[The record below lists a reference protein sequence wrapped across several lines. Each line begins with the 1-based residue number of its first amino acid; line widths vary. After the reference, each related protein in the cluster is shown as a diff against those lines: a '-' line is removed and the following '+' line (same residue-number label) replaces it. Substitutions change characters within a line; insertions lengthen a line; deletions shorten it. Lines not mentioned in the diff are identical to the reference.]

1 MPPPFPP
8 QQVNPRQRFGRIDA
22 RPKNPRWMGGGK
34 FDILQNRD
42 VSAFQDP
49 RRPGMSVHE
58 IAEDA
63 SRMGYTVGPGGVLRR
78 DGLQPSAAAP
88 TREQNIAAAKAA
100 GTFEEIRRKYNR
112 ENPGKRMNKRGDI
125 IDVKEE
131 SADKTKAGG
140 VAAPRGSATARAG
153 RGALPDDRPSVAS
166 ANARQRFFGSA
177 KTTSSPPLAPAPAA
191 TVTPSPAPATAP
203 AATASPPPT
212 VETPAMRRQMM
223 RDAAMGRS
231 ETRTDGKIT
240 GIQSKYGTGGIGFL
254 KPGEARP
261 VSMTTDEFGK
271 PETMTSYL
279 ARRKAIQASKG
290 ITFQP
295 PKGFV

>member
-1 MPPPFPP
+1 MATPIPP

-22 RPKNPRWMGGGK
+22 RPKNPRYMGGGK

-49 RRPGMSVHE
+49 RRPGMSVDE

-63 SRMGYTVGPGGVLRR
+63 SRMGYNVGPGGVLRR

-100 GTFEEIRRKYNR
+100 GTFEGLRQKYNR
-112 ENPGKRMNKRGDI
+112 ENPDKVMDEAGSIKA
-125 IDVKEE
+125 
-131 SADKTKAGG
+131 ADKTKAGG

-166 ANARQRFFGSA
+166 ANARQRFFGGMQKPTA
-177 KTTSSPPLAPAPAA
+177 AA
-191 TVTPSPAPATAP
+191 TVTPSPAPASAP
-203 AATASPPPT
+203 AATTSPPPA

-223 RDAAMGRS
+223 RDAAMDRS
-231 ETRTDGKIT
+231 ETRDSSGRLT
-240 GIQSKYGTGGIGFL
+240 GIQSKYGTGSIKFL

-261 VSMTTDEFGK
+261 ESMTTDEFGK
-271 PETMTSYL
+271 PETMKSYL

-290 ITFQP
+290 
-295 PKGFV
+295 FV